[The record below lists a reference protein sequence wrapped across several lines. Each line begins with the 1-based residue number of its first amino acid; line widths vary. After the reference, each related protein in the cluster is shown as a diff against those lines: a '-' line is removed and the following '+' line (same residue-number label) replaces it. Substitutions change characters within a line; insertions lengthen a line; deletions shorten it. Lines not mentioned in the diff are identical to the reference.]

1 MLKESENVGGDA
13 FWLQF
18 FTLLW
23 AFRHKYN
30 MAFQEHSNIKEENFV
45 RLQNGIV
52 KILLGIWSTYCQK
65 TDMFRACFGFI
76 DQNN

>member
-30 MAFQEHSNIKEENFV
+30 MAFQELKKKFILCNIKEENFV
-45 RLQNGIV
+45 RLRNGIV

-65 TDMFRACFGFI
+65 PDMFRA
-76 DQNN
+76 